1 MAHTLLLQGGGEVS
15 VLPGFAEGWWS
26 VQDPAAQMVGMLAA
40 PAKGETVLELCAAPG
55 GKTTHLAE
63 MMAGEGTV
71 IAVEVQERK
80 LSLIR
85 AACERL
91 RLSCVAPRAADA
103 TDAAALLALLQEQG
117 REAADSIVLDAP
129 CSGFGTLR
137 RNPEHRS
144 QGASHLAGLQALQGR
159 LLEAAATRLKPG
171 GSLTYSVC
179 TPLVGECELRLPP
192 AALVAVKGGGATP
205 TSSSEHL
212 VARAVEATV
221 GANIHRNGP

>member
-1 MAHTLLLQGGGEVS
+1 MH
-15 VLPGFAEGWWS
+15 P
-26 VQDPAAQMVGMLAA
+26 LASPLASA
-40 PAKGETVLELCAAPG
+40 P
-55 GKTTHLAE
+55 
-63 MMAGEGTV
+63 
-71 IAVEVQERK
+71 ISSQVQERK

-179 TPLVGECELRLPP
+179 TPLVGECDAQIEAFLARHPHFCLETIEEPSLQPYVGECGVQGERTCVRTWTHTHECDSFFAAKLRRD
-192 AALVAVKGGGATP
+192 
-205 TSSSEHL
+205 S
-212 VARAVEATV
+212 
-221 GANIHRNGP
+221 